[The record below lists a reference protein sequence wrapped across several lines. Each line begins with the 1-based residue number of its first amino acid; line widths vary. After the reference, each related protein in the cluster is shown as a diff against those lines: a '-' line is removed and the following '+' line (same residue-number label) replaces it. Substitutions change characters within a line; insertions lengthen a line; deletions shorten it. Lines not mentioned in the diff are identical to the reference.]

1 MISRP
6 RRVFDNVCTLLLIGP
21 DSNHMSTNTVTNLC
35 LNAFSKILNE
45 VSSIYV
51 SQNVKPFGN
60 NLKFFHKH
68 IYYSKKMFPLT
79 CHWKVIC
86 LTHRQ
91 VFQLVMCTGHNA
103 LISLAL
109 SSNLFSNVP
118 IKIFRMLST
127 MMTITS
133 NMFIFTMKH

>member
-21 DSNHMSTNTVTNLC
+21 DTNHMSTNTVTNLC
-35 LNAFSKILNE
+35 LNAFSKILND

-68 IYYSKKMFPLT
+68 IIYYIIPKKCFL
-79 CHWKVIC
+79 
-86 LTHRQ
+86 
-91 VFQLVMCTGHNA
+91 
-103 LISLAL
+103 
-109 SSNLFSNVP
+109 
-118 IKIFRMLST
+118 
-127 MMTITS
+127 
-133 NMFIFTMKH
+133 